1 MKKTITNKID
11 YGWSWVPSLYFIE
24 GLPYIFVM
32 SVSVIFLKRMNLG
45 NGEIALYTSW
55 LYLPWIIKPFWSP
68 VVDLLGQKRNW
79 ILFMQFTIGVLF
91 AGIALTLPFHNWLN
105 FTLLFFWL
113 IAFSSATHDIAA
125 DGFYMLAQS
134 PHSQAKFIGIRS
146 TFYRIAMITGQGLF
160 VIIAG
165 KLEENF
171 GNVKQAWEIT
181 FGLTAFIFIIFSL
194 YHKFFLPRNETSQ
207 KSNDK
212 ENFIKSFI
220 TVFVD
225 FFRKEQIGIIILF
238 LLLYRLSEAQLVK
251 LAAPFFLDSPTSGGL
266 GLTTAQ
272 IGLIYGTIGVLFLV
286 LGGILGGFAIAR
298 SGLKFW
304 LLPMV
309 IAINIPNAVYWLFAL
324 FTPVSLPLVA
334 LGVAFEQ
341 FGYGF
346 GFAAYLF
353 YAMMIS
359 EGKYKT
365 AHYAIATGFM
375 ALGMMLPGMVSG
387 YMQEALGYFHF
398 FLWVLL
404 SSVPMFFLIKYVK
417 INPDYG
423 KK

>member
-1 MKKTITNKID
+1 
-11 YGWSWVPSLYFIE
+11 
-24 GLPYIFVM
+24 
-32 SVSVIFLKRMNLG
+32 MNLG

-207 KSNDK
+207 KSNETKNFLKSFLAVFIDFFKK
-212 ENFIKSFI
+212 EN
-220 TVFVD
+220 
-225 FFRKEQIGIIILF
+225 IGVIILF

-251 LAAPFFLDSPTSGGL
+251 LAAPFFLDSPASGGL

-298 SGLKFW
+298 NGLKFW
-304 LLPMV
+304 ILPMV

-387 YMQEALGYFHF
+387 YMQEALGYSHF
-398 FLWVLL
+398 FLWVVL

>member
-1 MKKTITNKID
+1 LKKTITNKID

-387 YMQEALGYFHF
+387 YMQEALGYSHF